1 MAYADYAY
9 YVEQG
14 GTGAQ
19 RDILPLLDAASD
31 AIDALTFDRIRAIGW
46 ERLTDF
52 QRDLVMRACC
62 KQADF
67 LYDNADAVGSAM
79 TRYSINGVTMEFG
92 NAALYRVVGGVAV
105 SNEAYRL
112 LARSGLTCL
121 LARGREVEPC
131 GGRAW

>member
-9 YVEQG
+9 YVGQG
-14 GTGAQ
+14 GSATE

-46 ERLTDF
+46 ERLTEF
-52 QRDLVMRACC
+52 QQQCVMKACC

-67 LYDNADAVGSAM
+67 LYDNADAVDSAM
-79 TRYSINGVTMEFG
+79 SRYSINGVTMEFG
-92 NAALYRVVGGVAV
+92 NAALYRLVGGIAV
-105 SNEAYRL
+105 SNAAYRL
-112 LARSGLTCL
+112 LMQSGLTAL

-131 GGRAW
+131 GGLAW

>member
-1 MAYADYAY
+1 MAYADFAY

-14 GTGAQ
+14 GTGAE

-31 AIDALTFDRIRAIGW
+31 AIDALTFNRIRATGW
-46 ERLTDF
+46 ERLTEY
-52 QRDLVMRACC
+52 QRELVMKACC

-67 LYDNADAVGSAM
+67 LYENADAVGSAM
-79 TRYSINGVTMEFG
+79 SRYSINGVTMEFG
-92 NAALYRVVGGVAV
+92 NAALYRLVGGVAV
-105 SNEAYRL
+105 SSAAYRL
-112 LARSGLTCL
+112 LVQSGLTAL

>member
-1 MAYADYAY
+1 
-9 YVEQG
+9 
-14 GTGAQ
+14 
-19 RDILPLLDAASD
+19 
-31 AIDALTFDRIRAIGW
+31 
-46 ERLTDF
+46 
-52 QRDLVMRACC
+52 
-62 KQADF
+62 
-67 LYDNADAVGSAM
+67 
-79 TRYSINGVTMEFG
+79 MEFG